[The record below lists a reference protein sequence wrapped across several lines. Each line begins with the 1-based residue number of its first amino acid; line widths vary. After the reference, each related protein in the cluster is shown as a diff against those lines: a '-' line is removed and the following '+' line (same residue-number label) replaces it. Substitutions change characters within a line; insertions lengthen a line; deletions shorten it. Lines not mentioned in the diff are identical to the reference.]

1 MGNLT
6 KTAAKT
12 VSNVS
17 DIDNALLQELHN
29 MLDLVR
35 NDKTDRVIVELR
47 VKRVIDDE
55 EAPEDS
61 QVG

>member
-1 MGNLT
+1 MGNFT

-17 DIDNALLQELHN
+17 DIDNTLLQQLHN
-29 MLDLVR
+29 MLNLVK